1 MGDDFR
7 LDVCLLF
14 VGRREADLLMDAVNT
29 EECDV
34 KNRSSSW
41 RSVRLPVTASVVQR
55 IVPPNKIVCVKLRLS
70 FAICGKPIVT
80 TVMFF
85 ART

>member
-34 KNRSSSW
+34 KK
-41 RSVRLPVTASVVQR
+41 Q
-55 IVPPNKIVCVKLRLS
+55 IVP
-70 FAICGKPIVT
+70 AG
-80 TVMFF
+80 
-85 ART
+85 AA